1 MYVKMTFN
9 KQRDLQE
16 VEQFGFVDLNKA
28 YDKGVIEG
36 SVSLVDESFNGV
48 VNPATLISRSHDVFD
63 SLRKARYVRETL
75 KKLSAREQENVEKR
89 VEKSIESAGP
99 VTE

>member
-48 VNPATLISRSHDVFD
+48 VNPATLIPRSHDVFD

-75 KKLSAREQENVEKR
+75 KKLSAKEQENVEKQ

>member
-9 KQRDLQE
+9 NQRDLQE

-48 VNPATLISRSHDVFD
+48 VNPATMISRSHDVFD
-63 SLRKARYVRETL
+63 ALRKARYVRDTL
-75 KKLSAREQENVEKR
+75 QKLSAKEQEKVEKQ
-89 VEKSIESAGP
+89 VEKSVESAGS

>member
-1 MYVKMTFN
+1 MTFN
-9 KQRDLQE
+9 KERDLQE

-48 VNPATLISRSHDVFD
+48 VNPATMIARSHDVFD

-75 KKLSAREQENVEKR
+75 KKLSALEQEKVEKQ
-89 VEKSIESAGP
+89 VEKSVESAGP